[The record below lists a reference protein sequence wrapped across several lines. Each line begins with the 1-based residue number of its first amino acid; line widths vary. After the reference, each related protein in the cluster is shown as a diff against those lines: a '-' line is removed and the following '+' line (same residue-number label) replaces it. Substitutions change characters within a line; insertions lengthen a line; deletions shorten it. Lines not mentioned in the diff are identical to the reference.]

1 MKTLTTIQKISKLG
15 KTLSKIAFVFS
26 VIGFV
31 GCLAGL
37 CGMGLGG
44 GTLIKIGGVTLHG
57 WILNDSGYSM
67 GSIAAALAAWAI
79 VCAGE
84 AVLAKFS
91 EKYFKNELKAGTPFT
106 FAGAKEMLRLGILIL
121 AVPTGC
127 AVAGSIVEGL
137 VAGFMEVEKAAVMD
151 MRFGNEMSI
160 TLGVMFILAALL
172 CRYGAELRQSDC

>member
-1 MKTLTTIQKISKLG
+1 MKTLTTIQKISRLG

-57 WILNDSGYSM
+57 WILNDYGYSM
-67 GSIAAALAAWAI
+67 GSIAAALAAWVI

-84 AVLAKFS
+84 AVLAKFA
-91 EKYFKNELKAGTPFT
+91 ERYFKN
-106 FAGAKEMLRLGILIL
+106 
-121 AVPTGC
+121 
-127 AVAGSIVEGL
+127 
-137 VAGFMEVEKAAVMD
+137 
-151 MRFGNEMSI
+151 
-160 TLGVMFILAALL
+160 
-172 CRYGAELRQSDC
+172 

>member
-15 KTLSKIAFVFS
+15 KTLSKIAFAFS

-84 AVLAKFS
+84 AVLAKFA
-91 EKYFKNELKAGTPFT
+91 ERYFENELKAGTPFT

-127 AVAGSIVEGL
+127 AVLGSIVEGL

-151 MRFGNEMSI
+151 MRFGNEASI
-160 TLGVMFILAALL
+160 VLGVMFILAALL